1 MKFLHKMMKDLLGKH
16 SDLSQVNI
24 ILPGK
29 RPVIFIKEILKE
41 NQYSG
46 FMPQFFTI
54 EDLVRKISGKQEL
67 SGIALWLFAYQ
78 VYHDLYPSEDF
89 ESFLKWFP
97 TLLKDWD
104 DMQKFA
110 QNDKAVLDFML
121 DEERIKIWAENLSEQ
136 SETPRNKF
144 LDFWKK
150 MNRFLPELKKKLS
163 EKNWATS
170 GMIHAEAKSKVVD
183 FAEKTKEIW
192 VFAGLNALT
201 PVEEKLVK
209 TLLQWD
215 KALCYFQADRYYFD
229 DDRQEA
235 GKFLRQHKDW
245 KEFNDSRAFN
255 WIENDFEKKKDI
267 RIYEVSGNVSQ
278 AKVLP
283 EIFKN
288 FTNHQWSKT
297 AVVLLDENLLPA
309 TLETLSMV
317 DYINIT
323 MGFPL
328 KNLAFSNAIK
338 QIFYL
343 QKQILKKSGSYYY
356 SDIISILDALPFTDD
371 EKLNIQEFKNFI
383 EERNI
388 IFISPKILESYLS
401 TISCYHLLLKADG
414 VTDFIELLISYCRE
428 LKFLPLDDVIYEN
441 IAHFEKAFTV
451 LRNQIQNYPHPLN
464 VESLEVLI
472 HQLVNQESIDFI
484 GEPLQ
489 GLQVMGLLETRL
501 LNFENIIMLSVNE
514 GKLPLGNTQN
524 TYLPHDVRTE
534 FGLQTFLENDS
545 IYAYHFYRLI
555 QDAKKVSLLFNAMS
569 SGVNTGEKSRFIT
582 QLEVE
587 SGHTMDHIIIENSSE
602 PIDQQPM
609 TVQKTAFVMQQLEE
623 WKSKV
628 AVSHLNSYLYNPID
642 FYLNKMMNT
651 KESVE
656 MEEELSKRSY
666 GNLVHFAL
674 EFLYK
679 EAKGKT
685 LTTEFLLKTKENVDA
700 ALSFAIE
707 KLKHQPEFYKNGMNY
722 IHKIMATK
730 VVNQIVQYDIDL
742 VGDGNSLEIVDLEYY
757 FEGVEFPLDDLQKV
771 YFHGYI
777 DRIDRLNGQ
786 LRILDY
792 KTAKIENL
800 KLKIDEKNYEH
811 YLRNK
816 DKKQAL
822 QLCIYQFVVE
832 RLPEFKGQSIS
843 TGIWSFAQVDR
854 GPAELVFEKG
864 NLDDALVSIKNIIL
878 EILNPDLDFVSS

>member
-1 MKFLHKMMKDLLGKH
+1 MKFLHKMLKDLLGKH

-267 RIYEVSGNVSQ
+267 RVYEVSGNVSQ

-401 TISCYHLLLKADG
+401 TISCYPLLLKADG

-555 QDAKKVSLLFNAMS
+555 QDAEKVSLLFNAMS

-685 LTTEFLLKTKENVDA
+685 LTTDFLLKTKENVDA
-700 ALSFAIE
+700 ALAFAIE

-864 NLDDALVSIKNIIL
+864 NLDDALVSIENIIL

>member
-235 GKFLRQHKDW
+235 GKFLRQHKGW

-255 WIENDFEKKKDI
+255 WIENDFEKEKDI
-267 RIYEVSGNVSQ
+267 RVYEVSGNVSQ

-401 TISCYHLLLKADG
+401 TISCYPLLLKADG
-414 VTDFIELLISYCRE
+414 VSDFIELLISYCRE

>member
-255 WIENDFEKKKDI
+255 WIENDFEKEKDI
-267 RIYEVSGNVSQ
+267 RVYEVSGNVSQ

-401 TISCYHLLLKADG
+401 TISCYPLLLKADG
-414 VTDFIELLISYCRE
+414 VSDFIELLISYCRE

-555 QDAKKVSLLFNAMS
+555 QDAEKVSLLFNAMS

-685 LTTEFLLKTKENVDA
+685 LTTDFLLKTKENVDA
-700 ALSFAIE
+700 ALAFAIE

-864 NLDDALVSIKNIIL
+864 NLDDALVSIENIIL

>member
-235 GKFLRQHKDW
+235 GKFLRQHKGW

-255 WIENDFEKKKDI
+255 WIENDFEKEKDI
-267 RIYEVSGNVSQ
+267 RVYEVSGNVSQ

-401 TISCYHLLLKADG
+401 TISCYPLLLKADG
-414 VTDFIELLISYCRE
+414 VSDFIELLISYCRE

-555 QDAKKVSLLFNAMS
+555 QDAEKVSLLFNAMS

-685 LTTEFLLKTKENVDA
+685 LTTDFLLKTKENVDA
-700 ALSFAIE
+700 ALAFAIE

-864 NLDDALVSIKNIIL
+864 NLDDALVSIENIIL

>member
-267 RIYEVSGNVSQ
+267 RVYEVSGNVSQ

-401 TISCYHLLLKADG
+401 TISCYPLLLKADG

-685 LTTEFLLKTKENVDA
+685 LTTDFLLKTKENVDA
-700 ALSFAIE
+700 ALAFAIE

-864 NLDDALVSIKNIIL
+864 NLDDALVSIENIIL

>member
-1 MKFLHKMMKDLLGKH
+1 MKFLHKMLKDLLGKH

-267 RIYEVSGNVSQ
+267 RVYEVSGNVSQ

-401 TISCYHLLLKADG
+401 TISCYPLLLKADG

-685 LTTEFLLKTKENVDA
+685 LTTDFLLKTKENVDA
-700 ALSFAIE
+700 ALAFAIE

-864 NLDDALVSIKNIIL
+864 NLDDALVSIENIIL